1 MQEGPVRLQGH
12 LMKQGNNFLADWR
25 KRWFTLRGQTLYYR
39 KSPDSKDV
47 LGSIPLA
54 ACTLREVPGRRPFA
68 FELAVSNRQY
78 QLQATAE
85 DDFQKW
91 LAALRPLV
99 TSSESPT
106 KR

>member
-1 MQEGPVRLQGH
+1 
-12 LMKQGNNFLADWR
+12 MKQGNNLLGDWR

-39 KSPDSKDV
+39 KTLDSKDV
-47 LGSIPLA
+47 LGSIPVA
-54 ACTLREVPGRRPFA
+54 ACTLREVPGRRPLA

-85 DDFQKW
+85 DDYQKW

-99 TSSESPT
+99 KASELAT